1 MGILARQVAV
11 GNECP
16 TCGTPV
22 RSHLPIREHI
32 PGMSTLREL
41 IHPRDE
47 IMQTMDRIYR
57 YRMTTT
63 SGGNLS
69 IQEDN
74 GDVWISPARVDK
86 GSLTRNDIVC
96 VRADGSIEG
105 SHRPSSEYPF
115 HRAIYDAR
123 PEIRAIVH
131 AHPVALVAFSI
142 CRQIPDTRLFHQA
155 HFVCG
160 QPGFAPYALPG
171 SRKLGENI
179 AQAFVAGCDCVILE
193 NHGVVVGG
201 QSLSHAFQR
210 FEAFEFA
217 GKTVIKGR
225 HLGEVRYLSDEQLSK
240 AQNRQLRLE
249 SFVPTSA
256 TSNEKELRRQLCAFI
271 RRGCRQRLLI
281 STEGSFSVRH
291 DNHSF
296 LITPSQR
303 DRETLDIDD
312 FVLVKANQSEVGKT
326 PSRATLAHQAIYRMH
341 PKINAIVFAHPVNAT
356 AFSITSAVFD
366 ARTIPESYIFL
377 RDVRRVPFGVQHE
390 SNGEIARYVSPI
402 SPAAILEN
410 DGVLVTGT
418 SVLDA
423 FDRLEVLESTA
434 EAVINARVLGP
445 VAPMPDAAIEEL
457 KEAFLQ

>member
-1 MGILARQVAV
+1 MLHRDLV
-11 GNECP
+11 
-16 TCGTPV
+16 
-22 RSHLPIREHI
+22 
-32 PGMSTLREL
+32 
-41 IHPRDE
+41 HPRDA
-47 IMQTMDRIYR
+47 IMLTMDRIYR

-69 IQEDN
+69 IRDAN
-74 GDVWISPARVDK
+74 GDVWISPARIDK

-96 VRADGSIEG
+96 VRSDGTVDG
-105 SHRPSSEYPF
+105 LHRPSSEYPF

-123 PEIRAIVH
+123 PDITAIVH

-142 CRQIPDTRLFHQA
+142 CRQVPNTRLFHQA

-171 SRKLGENI
+171 SSRLGQNI
-179 AQAFVAGCDCVILE
+179 AETFALGSDCVILE

-201 QSLSHAFQR
+201 TSLSHAFQR

-225 HLGEVRYLSDEQLSK
+225 HLGDVNYLNDKQLET
-240 AQNRQLRLE
+240 AQQRNSRLE
-249 SFVPTSA
+249 SFEPGAA
-256 TSNEKELRRQLCAFI
+256 TSQEKELRRQLSVFV

-281 STEGSFSVRH
+281 STEGSFSVRL
-291 DNHSF
+291 DADSF
-296 LITPSQR
+296 LITPSQK
-303 DRETLDIDD
+303 DRETLEIDD
-312 FVLVKANQSEVGKT
+312 FVLVRNAQSEAGRM
-326 PSRATLAHQAIYRMH
+326 PSRAALAHHAIYRKH
-341 PKINAIVFAHPVNAT
+341 PGINAIVFAHPVNAT
-356 AFSITSAVFD
+356 AFSITHAPFD

-377 RDVRRVPFGVQHE
+377 RDVQRVPYGVQYQA
-390 SNGEIARYVSPI
+390 GEGIADFVSVS

-410 DGVLVTGT
+410 DGVLVTGS

-434 EAVINARVLGP
+434 EAVINSRVIGD

-457 KEAFLQ
+457 KAAFLK